1 MKRAAAILIGLLLLS
16 LGFLVSVRADS
27 PNASVTVTAR
37 GGAYYRVLIDG
48 DEVSKHS
55 TQHKAHERAANEA
68 LANPDASVE
77 VRYEVRYEFTAAKP
91 APDPEPEPD
100 PDPEPEPTPQAFS
113 PANLKLVGG
122 YRVGWY
128 NTYLNKLVAKSTG
141 HPYGGMAAHTFDD
154 GTLIV
159 WHENGE
165 QGRQVIE
172 SSTTKP
178 MGTGADPTKW
188 PLLDEADSHAKVWSK
203 AELYGDRAASQFV
216 TPYGLAF
223 DPEGQRLWVSA
234 RSTYATGPDSQQW
247 LAAVDYPSREV
258 NAVQPRMTIPQAK
271 YGGGLGIIPKAFA
284 DAHLG
289 GRRLG
294 FISGGYESGQ
304 GASMGPTL
312 AATYLEPGRQGD
324 AVQLMHYRTTGELT
338 QANFEQYR
346 DQVAQTF
353 PDYTSDMSW
362 NWNPVDGIGWWNN
375 GSIRGNGAW
384 LPGGPVLWMVAR
396 GVGVQTYAA
405 QVEGGGAPLENNLY
419 VYQPEAFTG
428 DQKPLGISREFYEFY
443 RWDATNN
450 GGINAIA
457 RALSYDSGSGLLWVY
472 YPRVWRGDVE
482 RHPIVAAYEI
492 ITPEGQ

>member
-1 MKRAAAILIGLLLLS
+1 MQRAAAILIGLLLLS
-16 LGFLVSVRADS
+16 MGFLVSVRADS
-27 PNASVTVTAR
+27 PSAEDIDLPKSYSPHGLAP
-37 GGAYYRVLIDG
+37 VL
-48 DEVSKHS
+48 EKL
-55 TQHKAHERAANEA
+55 RAAIIENERRIAA
-68 LANPDASVE
+68 LERANPD
-77 VRYEVRYEFTAAKP
+77 
-91 APDPEPEPD
+91 PE

-154 GTLIV
+154 GTLVV

-223 DPEGQRLWVSA
+223 DPDGQRLWVSA

-258 NAVQPRMTIPQAK
+258 NAVQPRLTIPQAK

-294 FISGGYESGQ
+294 FLSGGYESGQ

-312 AATYLEPGRQGD
+312 AATYLEPGKQAD

-428 DQKPLGISREFYEFY
+428 DQKPLGIPREFYEFY

-492 ITPEGQ
+492 VEAAE